1 MSTYTLYGSKISLFT
16 GKARAYLRYKGIPYQ
31 EQASTLSVYK
41 KIIIPKT
48 GVRFIPVVK
57 TPDDHYLQDTA
68 VIIDE
73 LEKQFPSREILPR
86 TAKQL
91 LVAKLFEWYGDD
103 WLVIPAMH
111 YRWNKNQEHYIYG
124 EFGKTVFPS
133 LPAFIQRFIGK
144 KVGAKFRGFVELL
157 GITEQSI
164 PAIEDWYEN
173 DFLIH
178 LNEHFK
184 QHNYLLGDK
193 ACIGDFGLMGPLYA
207 HLYLDPVP
215 GALMKEKA
223 PFVVKWIERMNT
235 TKPAIGQWHGNDDI
249 PTTLLP
255 ILSRMM
261 QEFIPVMQST
271 VSEVA
276 KFKDTSSSTQLPR
289 RIGEHSFTLGKV
301 EEKRLVLPFSQW
313 KFQRVLDSL
322 PTSPDEQQQLS
333 DFLAKIS
340 GQTILNTKITH
351 RVTRVNNQLV
361 WA

>member
-1 MSTYTLYGSKISLFT
+1 MSGYTLYGSKVSLFT
-16 GKARAYLRYKGIPYQ
+16 GKARSYLRYKGIPHQ
-31 EQASTLSVYK
+31 EQTSTLSVYK
-41 KIIIPKT
+41 KIIITKT

-57 TPDDHYLQDTA
+57 TPDNQYIQDTS

-73 LEKQFPSREILPR
+73 LEQQFPNRSIFPSSP
-86 TAKQL
+86 KQL

-111 YRWNKNQEHYIYG
+111 YRWNKNQERYIYG

-133 LPAFIQRFIGK
+133 IPAFMQRFIGK

-173 DFLIH
+173 DFLVH

-184 QHNYLLGDK
+184 HHNYLLGDK

-223 PFVVKWIERMNT
+223 PNVVTWIERMNST
-235 TKPAIGQWHGNDDI
+235 EPAIGQWLNDDEI

-255 ILSRMM
+255 ILSRVMS
-261 QEFIPVMQST
+261 EFIPVMQST

-276 KFKDTSSSTQLPR
+276 KFKATSSSAKLPR
-289 RIGEHSFTLGKV
+289 RIGEHSFTIGKV
-301 EEKRLVLPFSQW
+301 QENRLVLPFSQW

-322 PTSPDEQQQLS
+322 PTSPEEQTKLNNFLFHILGAVDLS
-333 DFLAKIS
+333 RLFLQRI
-340 GQTILNTKITH
+340 
-351 RVTRVNNQLV
+351 V
-361 WA
+361 